1 MDTNVETVNW
11 EEVIKMLEQLYA
23 SLSSNVESDLLKF
36 AIWVG
41 TLVATAIVG
50 VLVSKLLVHFM
61 EKMLR
66 RSKLNPT
73 AIPFIAAVTKIFLY
87 VLVGI
92 SIATSLNLVE
102 PSSIVTAL
110 GAVGLAVSLA
120 VKDSLSNLMGGML
133 LIISRTFQLGDY
145 VELDGMGGT
154 VIEIGMI
161 HTILKTPDNKR
172 IMIPNGQVTNA
183 RIVNYSA
190 ENTRRVDFFVTIDR
204 HSDLEEAK
212 AVLLAVA
219 QGHALALKD
228 PAPAVR
234 AEGITELGV
243 RLSCKVWV
251 NSGDYWTLFYDLVE
265 TAKARL
271 DEAGIVLPV
280 RAIGDT
286 QPG

>member
-1 MDTNVETVNW
+1 MSTNVETINW

-41 TLVATAIVG
+41 TLVVTAAAG
-50 VLVSKLLVHFM
+50 VLLAKLLVHLL

-73 AIPFIAAVTKIFLY
+73 AIPFITAVTKIFLY

-102 PSSIVTAL
+102 PGSIITSL
-110 GAVGLAVSLA
+110 GAVGLA
-120 VKDSLSNLMGGML
+120 DSLSNLMGGVL
-133 LIISRTFQLGDY
+133 LIITRAFQLGDY

-161 HTILKTPDNKR
+161 HTILRTPDNKR

-190 ENTRRVDFFVTIDR
+190 EDTRRVDFFVTIDR
-204 HSDLEEAK
+204 QSDLEKAK
-212 AVLLAVA
+212 AVLLGVA
-219 QGHALALKD
+219 QRHALALQD

-234 AEGITELGV
+234 AEGITELGIK
-243 RLSCKVWV
+243 LSCKVWA
-251 NSGDYWTLFYDLVE
+251 NRPDYWDLYYDLVE
-265 TAKARL
+265 TAKAKL

>member
-1 MDTNVETVNW
+1 
-11 EEVIKMLEQLYA
+11 MLEQLYI
-23 SLSSNVESDLLKF
+23 SLSANVESDLLKF
-36 AIWVG
+36 FIWLA
-41 TLVATAIVG
+41 TIVATA
-50 VLVSKLLVHFM
+50 VLGILLAKFLVYLT

-73 AIPFIAAVTKIFLY
+73 AIPFICAVTKIFLY
-87 VLVGI
+87 VLVGV
-92 SIATSLNLVE
+92 SIVTSLKIVE

-133 LIISRTFQLGDY
+133 LIISRTFQIGDY

-154 VIEIGMI
+154 VIEIGML

-183 RIVNYSA
+183 RIVNYSS
-190 ENTRRVDFFVTIDR
+190 EETRRVDFYVTVDR
-204 HSDLEEAK
+204 QSDLEKAK

-219 QGHALALKD
+219 TGHSLSLKD

-234 AEGITELGV
+234 AEGFTELGIK
-243 RLSCKVWV
+243 LSCKVWV
-251 NSGDYWTLFYDLVE
+251 NRPDYWDFYYDLVE
-265 TAKARL
+265 TAKVQL
-271 DEAGIVLPV
+271 DKAGIILPV

-286 QPG
+286 LPV